1 MKLSQILSL
10 SLIFSYNLYSQSKA
24 IVPTKG
30 TIAFEKSEKITDSLL
45 YKKSI
50 SELNIKMKDALKKTV
65 LKEREEMGELAD
77 STLIDEIINMEGII
91 SFEDFLFQKKD
102 KLTFNHEYNNKEI
115 SYYVTIDEKI
125 LNSFKTINITNIK
138 ETIDKKNSSQ
148 IATEDFGDSP
158 FLYSKIEIL
167 NISEFPKLI
176 RKIEGY
182 NCFKVILTYKSN
194 ENKSDFDFFINDYK
208 QYKELWVTKEIK
220 TPFHPV
226 VKEKELLEKYYPLEI
241 IEYSDEIKGMKTIYT
256 LKKLSLQ

>member
-10 SLIFSYNLYSQSKA
+10 SLIFSYSLFSQDKV
-24 IVPTKG
+24 IVPTSG
-30 TIAFEKSEKITDSLL
+30 TITFEKREKITDTLL

-50 SELNIKMKDALKKTV
+50 SELNIKIKDALKKTV

-77 STLIDEIINMEGII
+77 STIINEIINMEGII

-102 KLTFNHEYNNKEI
+102 KFTFNHKYSGKEI
-115 SYYVTIDEKI
+115 SYYVTLDEKF
-125 LNSFKTINITNIK
+125 LNSFKTINVTDINKAIN
-138 ETIDKKNSSQ
+138 DRNSSQ
-148 IATEDFGDSP
+148 IANEDFGDSP
-158 FLYSKIEIL
+158 FLYSKIKIL
-167 NISEFPKLI
+167 NISEFPKVI

-182 NCFKVILTYKSN
+182 KCFKVVLTYKPN
-194 ENKSDFDFFINDYK
+194 ETKSDYDFFINDYK

-241 IEYSDEIKGMKTIYT
+241 IEYSDEIKGMKTIYS
-256 LKKLSLQ
+256 LKKITLQ